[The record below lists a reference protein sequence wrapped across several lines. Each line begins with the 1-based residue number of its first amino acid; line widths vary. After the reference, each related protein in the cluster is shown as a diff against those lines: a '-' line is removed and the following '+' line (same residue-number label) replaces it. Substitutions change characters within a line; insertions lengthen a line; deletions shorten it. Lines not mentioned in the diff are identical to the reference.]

1 MHKFEA
7 ELAQFCE
14 ILVGCMSCQ
23 LFWRSIFLHLYF
35 FVIFYFALQVMD
47 LDRRV
52 RRERERRALE
62 VEPTPPTPLPT
73 NKSEQLFVLEEKL
86 KNLLKQVD
94 ALSEAGNVDEAE
106 TLERKVL
113 LLPDFFVM
121 HLFHNF
127 ADKFSWKSA
136 SCQLCLSLCY
146 IFIIFHIM
154 FLFHGLANINSMI
167 DIFC

>member
-1 MHKFEA
+1 
-7 ELAQFCE
+7 
-14 ILVGCMSCQ
+14 
-23 LFWRSIFLHLYF
+23 
-35 FVIFYFALQVMD
+35 MD

-52 RRERERRALE
+52 RRERERRSLE

-113 LLPDFFVM
+113 LFLPDFYVM

-127 ADKFSWKSA
+127 ADKVFLEICFMTSV
-136 SCQLCLSLCY
+136 
-146 IFIIFHIM
+146 FIIVLYLYYISYHVFV
-154 FLFHGLANINSMI
+154 SWT
-167 DIFC
+167 CKY